1 MLLTMQVFGF
11 AVMVLFAANIYW
23 VVQDTSYYIQWRA
36 SRSGGGSG
44 GSGGGG
50 GGGGY
55 EKL

>member
-1 MLLTMQVFGF
+1 MQVFGF